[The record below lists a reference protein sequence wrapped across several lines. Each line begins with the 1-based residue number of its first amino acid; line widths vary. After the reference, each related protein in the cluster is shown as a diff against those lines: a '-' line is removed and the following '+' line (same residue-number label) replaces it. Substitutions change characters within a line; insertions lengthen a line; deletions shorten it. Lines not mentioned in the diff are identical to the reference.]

1 MSHKIPILM
10 YHSITKVPKDSVMR
24 SLHVPPKRFALQMRM
39 LKVLGYKGLSMKD
52 LHPYLTGEKVG
63 KVVGLTFDD
72 GYRNNLND
80 ALPVLTKLGFS
91 ATCYLISNKLGQ
103 YNDWDEDKGIA
114 RNELMTENE
123 VFSWLSAGMDI
134 GAHSEHHVDLTTCA
148 PEELTREIIGSKQ
161 TLETLFDYPVEHFCY
176 PYGKYNKSVIEA
188 TRAAGFT
195 TSTTMKR
202 GRVIPIESPS
212 LELPRI
218 PVVHHTLPHLFL
230 LKCLSNYED
239 KRG

>member
-10 YHSITKVPKDSVMR
+10 YHSIAKVPKDSVMR

-39 LKVLGYKGLSMKD
+39 LKMLGYKGLSMKG

-91 ATCYLISNKLGQ
+91 ATCYLISNKIGQ

-114 RNELMTENE
+114 RNELMTESE
-123 VFSWLSAGMDI
+123 VCSWLSAGMDI
-134 GAHSEHHVDLTTCA
+134 GAHSQHHVDLTTCS
-148 PEELTREIIGSKQ
+148 PEKRTKEISDSKQ
-161 TLETLFDYPVEHFCY
+161 TLEALFDYPVEHFCY
-176 PYGKYNKSVIEA
+176 PYGQYNNNVIEA

-195 TSTTMKR
+195 TSTTMQR
-202 GRVIPIESPS
+202 GRATPIESPL